1 VQVLNGDGLAE
12 FAPLL
17 PEMTNV
23 VSFFLDDPHALLPAL
38 QLFCAVIITPHTHAA
53 HADAKAAPT

>member
-1 VQVLNGDGLAE
+1 MQVLNGDGLAE
-12 FAPLL
+12 LAPLL

-23 VSFFLDDPHALLPAL
+23 VSFFLDDHALLPAL